1 MQGVFGLAHLTQFG
15 IFKTHLEFFD
25 GSMYAIVVINVGF
38 HTWQIV
44 APLRAVQLQL

>member
-1 MQGVFGLAHLTQFG
+1 MQAVFWHAHLTQFG
-15 IFKTHLEFFD
+15 IFKTHLEFFN
-25 GSMYAIVVINVGF
+25 GPVYATVIIYVGF